1 MSELKPCPC
10 DGCKGK
16 LWGNGSAEVMM
27 MKQVDWMVM
36 GECGVSTKWHKKKE
50 DAIKHWNTRP
60 ANLVVCPTEEKLSYF
75 IAKKFPSVGVYY
87 DERKIAKALLSLLR
101 GER

>member
-1 MSELKPCPC
+1 MRELKPCPFCGGEARHNEYAIECKKC
-10 DGCKGK
+10 D
-16 LWGNGSAEVMM
+16 LTIAYETP
-27 MKQVDWMVM
+27 
-36 GECGVSTKWHKKKE
+36 EITRE
-50 DAIKHWNTRP
+50 YWNTRP